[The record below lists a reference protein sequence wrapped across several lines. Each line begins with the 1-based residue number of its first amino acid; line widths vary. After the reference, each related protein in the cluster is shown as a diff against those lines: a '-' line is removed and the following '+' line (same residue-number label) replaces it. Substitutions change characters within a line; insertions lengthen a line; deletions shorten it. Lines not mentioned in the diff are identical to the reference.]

1 MEITR
6 GNTAVTAESV
16 TSTPVPTPTEKPA
29 DSGSGEQSGNGGL
42 AGQAGENGWKDLK
55 TGVININ
62 TAGAEEL
69 MSLPGIGESRAAW
82 IIEYRTKNGP
92 FLKKEDIMQV
102 KGIKDGIFSK
112 IKDRISVE

>member
-1 MEITR
+1 MFAIYLSPPPDSIGDNINGKTVGIIVACAVVMVIAIAVPIALI
-6 GNTAVTAESV
+6 GNAFNE
-16 TSTPVPTPTEKPA
+16 TEKKHN
-29 DSGSGEQSGNGGL
+29 EEKYKGL
-42 AGQAGENGWKDLK
+42 
-55 TGVININ
+55 
-62 TAGAEEL
+62 AEEL

-92 FLKKEDIMQV
+92 FQKKEDIMQV